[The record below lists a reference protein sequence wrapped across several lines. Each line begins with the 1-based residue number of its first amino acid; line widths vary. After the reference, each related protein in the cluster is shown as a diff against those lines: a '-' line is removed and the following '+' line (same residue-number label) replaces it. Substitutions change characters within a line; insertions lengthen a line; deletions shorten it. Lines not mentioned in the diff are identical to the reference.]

1 MNLSVVDAQDLYMS
15 AKAFTALTISELEA
29 EWHKPALEKLANM
42 LTLMAKAQ
50 GAPLP
55 EEVEEP
61 EAEASYGTY

>member
-61 EAEASYGTY
+61 EAEANYGTY

>member
-29 EWHKPALEKLANM
+29 EWHKPALEKLAKM
-42 LTLMAKAQ
+42 LTLMAKEQ
-50 GAPLP
+50 GTPLP

-61 EAEASYGTY
+61 EAEANYGTY